1 MTTIKRMLSVFLI
14 TLLLL
19 SGCAAPACTA
29 EKAPAA
35 STTAPTAAPTPESP
49 VVTSLLRVIAADESG
64 STLLADISN
73 RAVYRNHLPDGKA
86 YPVGTLLEVTT
97 TASVMAIYPAQF
109 DKVQAVKLLEEGFDD
124 RCALY
129 LQVLEDLWKEDQA
142 LQSEIDYIGID
153 LSETS
158 LTPSEQDA
166 LAWRFAELKGKQL
179 VQGTWEE
186 LAEQGFIDKE
196 NLYWE
201 NGCLLS
207 IHEEGFL
214 TDEEKDPNKIT
225 FRAEKW
231 RSGLGAIMFTDCTA
245 ERNKTGHWSEYTPG
259 GFAIA

>member
-1 MTTIKRMLSVFLI
+1 MAKVSKSGKI
-14 TLLLL
+14 TAVKE
-19 SGCAAPACTA
+19 GVTYITA
-29 EKAPAA
+29 
-35 STTAPTAAPTPESP
+35 TTANGLYTAKCK
-49 VVTSLLRVIAADESG
+49 VTVSKIIYA
-64 STLLADISN
+64 
-73 RAVYRNHLPDGKA
+73 KK
-86 YPVGTLLEVTT
+86 VT
-97 TASVMAIYPAQF
+97 
-109 DKVQAVKLLEEGFDD
+109 
-124 RCALY
+124 
-129 LQVLEDLWKEDQA
+129 
-142 LQSEIDYIGID
+142 